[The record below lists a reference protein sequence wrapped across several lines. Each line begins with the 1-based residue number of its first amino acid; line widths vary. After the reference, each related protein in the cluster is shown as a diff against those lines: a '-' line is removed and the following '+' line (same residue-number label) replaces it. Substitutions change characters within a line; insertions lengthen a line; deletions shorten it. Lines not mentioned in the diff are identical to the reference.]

1 MAMHVQH
8 AEHEPDLQQPG
19 LTSLI
24 SGIISDAQAL
34 IKQQLTLFQ
43 VEVKNDTRRTLA
55 AIVPMIIG
63 GVVSLL
69 AAFILCVMLA
79 HLIHF
84 LWPETIPLW
93 GGYAIVGGVLAAAG
107 VALIFWGKAK
117 FSEFNP
123 LPDQT
128 VEGLKEN
135 LTWQTKR

>member
-1 MAMHVQH
+1 MAMHVDQ
-8 AEHEPDLQQPG
+8 EQDLQQPG
-19 LTSLI
+19 LSTLV
-24 SGIISDAQAL
+24 SGIVSDAQAL
-34 IKQQLTLFQ
+34 IKQQLTLFE
-43 VEVKNDTRRTLA
+43 VELKNDTRRTLS
-55 AIVPMIIG
+55 AIVPIVIG
-63 GVVSLL
+63 GVVSLV

-79 HLIHF
+79 HLIHA
-84 LWPETIPLW
+84 LWPATIPLW
-93 GGYAIVGGVLAAAG
+93 GGYAIVGGVLAAVG